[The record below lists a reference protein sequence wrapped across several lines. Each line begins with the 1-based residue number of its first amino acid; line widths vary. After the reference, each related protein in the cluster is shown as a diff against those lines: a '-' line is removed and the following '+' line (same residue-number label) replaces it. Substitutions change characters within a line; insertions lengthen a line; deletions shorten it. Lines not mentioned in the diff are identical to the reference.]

1 KRRTVYERFGHKR
14 NWLDRRTD
22 KLEEIGYLLRV
33 PSYTDNITGQRTLDH
48 YDANGRVN
56 EQTSNYWL
64 TNQEP
69 PLGDDHPHPIRSAE
83 YSHPDKIEKRIRER
97 NRIKHAYQRRAGKV
111 SNDQKTAGH
120 TPGSTQHP
128 PRVPHSTHP
137 GFHTAPTPGSTQHPL
152 EQNPPEQAPLEQ
164 PSLRSGIVSVPKSPS
179 VPSSNAREV
188 GGTDESSTKSGA
200 EKNTGFVAREL
211 VHAPELRADLT
222 RIDLL
227 PARKTHQQSQH
238 AQLVQAVDA
247 ALLRFPQPKVERY
260 LRDKAHAAKTVK
272 WLIIA

>member
-1 KRRTVYERFGHKR
+1 
-14 NWLDRRTD
+14 
-22 KLEEIGYLLRV
+22 
-33 PSYTDNITGQRTLDH
+33 
-48 YDANGRVN
+48 
-56 EQTSNYWL
+56 
-64 TNQEP
+64 
-69 PLGDDHPHPIRSAE
+69 
-83 YSHPDKIEKRIRER
+83 
-97 NRIKHAYQRRAGKV
+97 
-111 SNDQKTAGH
+111 
-120 TPGSTQHP
+120 
-128 PRVPHSTHP
+128 
-137 GFHTAPTPGSTQHPL
+137 
-152 EQNPPEQAPLEQ
+152 
-164 PSLRSGIVSVPKSPS
+164 SVPKSPS
-179 VPSSNAREV
+179 VPSRNAREV

-272 WLIIA
+272 WLIIAFTTYSDAIADMPMPDHDHDEAAIEAKLEQSLPDT